1 MKLSNKFVL
10 REIAGDSI
18 LIPIGQT
25 DIQGMLLLNPVSML
39 IYQGLQNGNEPEEI
53 LQQIIT
59 EYDVEETQAQDNLKE
74 SLAQMRELGII
85 IA

>member
-39 IYQGLQNGNEPEEI
+39 IYQGLQNGSEPEEI

-74 SLAQMRELGII
+74 TLAQMRELGII
-85 IA
+85 VA

>member
-59 EYDVEETQAQDNLKE
+59 EYDVEKTQAQDNLKE
-74 SLAQMRELGII
+74 TLAQMQELGII
-85 IA
+85 VA

>member
-59 EYDVEETQAQDNLKE
+59 EYDVEKTQAQDNLKE
-74 SLAQMRELGII
+74 TLAQMRELGII
-85 IA
+85 EA

>member
-39 IYQGLQNGNEPEEI
+39 IYQGLQNGNEPVEI

-74 SLAQMRELGII
+74 TLAQMRELGII
-85 IA
+85 EA

>member
-74 SLAQMRELGII
+74 TLAQMRELGII

>member
-39 IYQGLQNGNEPEEI
+39 IYQGLQNGDKPEEI

-74 SLAQMRELGII
+74 TLAQMRELGII
-85 IA
+85 VA

>member
-39 IYQGLQNGNEPEEI
+39 IYQGLQNGNKPEEI

-74 SLAQMRELGII
+74 TLAQMRELGII
-85 IA
+85 VA

>member
-39 IYQGLQNGNEPEEI
+39 IYQGLQNENEPEEI

-59 EYDVEETQAQDNLKE
+59 EYDVEKTQAQDNLKE
-74 SLAQMRELGII
+74 TLAQMWELGII
-85 IA
+85 EA

>member
-74 SLAQMRELGII
+74 TLAQMRELGII
-85 IA
+85 EA

>member
-25 DIQGMLLLNPVSML
+25 DVQGMLLLNPVSML

-59 EYDVEETQAQDNLKE
+59 EYDVEKTQAQDNLKE
-74 SLAQMRELGII
+74 TLAQMQELGII
-85 IA
+85 VA

>member
-74 SLAQMRELGII
+74 TLAQMRELGII
-85 IA
+85 VA

>member
-10 REIAGDSI
+10 REIAGDSM

-25 DIQGMLLLNPVSML
+25 DIQGMMLLNPVSML

-59 EYDVEETQAQDNLKE
+59 EYDVEETQAQNNLKE
-74 SLAQMRELGII
+74 TLAQMRELGII
-85 IA
+85 VS